1 MTFQNILALVAQ
13 LLFLYEADQAAL
25 EAGQTVNTPQIQV
38 GTIGGKP
45 LYGQIALTTVKA
57 ASPLP

>member
-1 MTFQNILALVAQ
+1 MSFQNILALVAQ

-38 GTIGGKP
+38 GTVGGKP
-45 LYGQIALTTVKA
+45 LYGAISLSTVKGA
-57 ASPLP
+57 PLP